1 MGGKHGIV
9 LTTINKDLSTV
20 GSTVHQSPHS
30 HPSRPLQIPGS
41 PDHVTSP
48 SLVSLGSRGRPRRNR
63 CKSCGNHCYFPSGIW
78 GVVVFCKLQVIE
90 ALKLPRIDYLVVST
104 SPQNTIQ
111 LGITIW
117 NMFTK
122 KEMRLSQQA
131 AAALGRCPDFPERL
145 TAQDQSYGC
154 FLSHGG
160 HGGTPNYHPFI
171 DGFSMK

>member
-63 CKSCGNHCYFPSGIW
+63 WKSCGNHCYFPSGIW

-122 KEMRLSQQA
+122 KRNEAFSASRGRVGEMPRLPRKANST
-131 AAALGRCPDFPERL
+131 RSIIWVFPK
-145 TAQDQSYGC
+145 SWGSWGY
-154 FLSHGG
+154 
-160 HGGTPNYHPFI
+160 P
-171 DGFSMK
+171 